1 MEFFYSRRNAQFLWV
16 PYLFIS
22 RAIKRPIS
30 SRSKTPKFK
39 PLKLLRHLV
48 NIASNEGDVIF
59 DPFMGVGT
67 TGVSSVKKGRRFI
80 GSELNCDYVTAAN
93 KRIASYM

>member
-1 MEFFYSRRNAQFLWV
+1 
-16 PYLFIS
+16 
-22 RAIKRPIS
+22 
-30 SRSKTPKFK
+30 
-39 PLKLLRHLV
+39 
-48 NIASNEGDVIF
+48 
-59 DPFMGVGT
+59 MGVGT

>member
-16 PYLFIS
+16 PYFIE
-22 RAIKRPIS
+22 
-30 SRSKTPKFK
+30 
-39 PLKLLRHLV
+39 
-48 NIASNEGDVIF
+48 IASNPGDIVF

>member
-1 MEFFYSRRNAQFLWV
+1 MGKERL
-16 PYLFIS
+16 
-22 RAIKRPIS
+22 KE
-30 SRSKTPKFK
+30 PKHPSQK

>member
-1 MEFFYSRRNAQFLWV
+1 MCGIFLLKKKCTISLSALFVPAQ
-16 PYLFIS
+16 
-22 RAIKRPIS
+22 
-30 SRSKTPKFK
+30 K
-39 PLKLLRHLV
+39 PLNLIDHFIE
-48 NIASNEGDVIF
+48 IASNPGDIVF